1 MDQTRRNYLKLVSGS
16 ATAGTVALAG
26 CSGGESTDTEGA
38 SDTEAP
44 TDTEMGTETETAAPT
59 GTDVSCEESNET
71 YTVEMG
77 GSGHGPFFFD
87 PVGLYVKPG
96 DTVEFVNDTGGHSAT
111 SYAEELDSSDVTRIP
126 EDAEAFNSG
135 TLNDV
140 GASWQYTFT
149 VEGTYDYFCIPHKGL
164 GMIGRIVVC
173 QPGGP
178 ATEGSPPDGEL
189 PDSQRIVEEGSI
201 SWDDWDS

>member
-26 CSGGESTDTEGA
+26 CSGGESTATESE

-44 TDTEMGTETETAAPT
+44 TDTATATAAPT

-77 GSGHGPFFFD
+77 GAGHGPFFFD
-87 PVGLYVKPG
+87 PIGLFVNPG
-96 DTVEFVNDTGGHSAT
+96 DTVEFVNATAGHSAT
-111 SYAEELDSSDVTRIP
+111 SYHESLDSSDVTRIP
-126 EDAEAFNSG
+126 EEAEPFNSG
-135 TLNDV
+135 VLNSE
-140 GASWQYTFT
+140 GASWQYTFS
-149 VEGTYDYFCIPHKGL
+149 VPGTYDYFCIPHKGL

-189 PDSQRIVEEGSI
+189 PDSQRIVEEGSV
-201 SWDDWDS
+201 SWEEWDN